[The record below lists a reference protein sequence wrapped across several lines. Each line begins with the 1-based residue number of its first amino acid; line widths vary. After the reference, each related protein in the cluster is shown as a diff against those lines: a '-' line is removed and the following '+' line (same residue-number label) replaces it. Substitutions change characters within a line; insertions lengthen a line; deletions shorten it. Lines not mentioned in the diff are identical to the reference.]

1 MIKRVTY
8 FSFAEDGCQS
18 EWCQGFEGGKL
29 EEVRKEFE
37 VGQSSAR
44 VEVKKRRGNFF
55 RKNKRLR
62 KGGAIGSFF
71 CWDRRVSTGPF

>member
-1 MIKRVTY
+1 MIKSVTY
-8 FSFAEDGCQS
+8 FSFAEGGCQS

-44 VEVKKRRGNFF
+44 VEVKMQGQLFPEKIDG
-55 RKNKRLR
+55 
-62 KGGAIGSFF
+62 
-71 CWDRRVSTGPF
+71 